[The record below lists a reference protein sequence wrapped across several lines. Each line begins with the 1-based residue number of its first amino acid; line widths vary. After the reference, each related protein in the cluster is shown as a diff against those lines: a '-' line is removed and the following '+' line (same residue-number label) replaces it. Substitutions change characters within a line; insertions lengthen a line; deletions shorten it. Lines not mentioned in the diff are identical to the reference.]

1 MGWWLGL
8 FVSREG
14 SASCRFKDAFSI
26 FKILTGCSLINKSAA
41 VYKARDIFPFA
52 VFVLGGRMFEGS
64 ACFGFLGNQSCQ
76 ASLLRSQALKC
87 Q

>member
-26 FKILTGCSLINKSAA
+26 FKILTGCRVLLISRQLFIKHAIS
-41 VYKARDIFPFA
+41 FPLQCLFW
-52 VFVLGGRMFEGS
+52 VGECLKGVLALDFWAISPVRHLY
-64 ACFGFLGNQSCQ
+64 CD
-76 ASLLRSQALKC
+76 LRL
-87 Q
+87 